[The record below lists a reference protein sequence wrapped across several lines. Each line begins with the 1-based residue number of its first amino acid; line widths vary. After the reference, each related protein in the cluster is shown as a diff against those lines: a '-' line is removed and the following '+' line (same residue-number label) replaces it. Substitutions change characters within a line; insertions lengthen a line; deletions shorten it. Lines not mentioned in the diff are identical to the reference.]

1 MKKATLIFILFG
13 YLFSFTEFR
22 ELLKLPSL
30 IEHFTEHQSQDE
42 HISFTEFLCMHYL
55 HTQDND
61 GDDAEDRSLP
71 FKSHSNC
78 ISVYSLNFYP
88 QSHNI
93 VIKPIETGTS
103 SLNSNTEDF
112 IFNSF
117 QANIWQ
123 PPKI

>member
-1 MKKATLIFILFG
+1 
-13 YLFSFTEFR
+13 
-22 ELLKLPSL
+22 
-30 IEHFTEHQSQDE
+30 
-42 HISFTEFLCMHYL
+42 MHYI
-55 HTQDND
+55 HAQDND

-78 ISVYSLNFYP
+78 VSVFSLNFYP

-93 VIKPIETGTS
+93 VIKPVETGIS
-103 SLNSNTEDF
+103 ELNSCPEDF
-112 IFNSF
+112 IYNSF